1 MVSSNE
7 AKPLDETKHYFVSS
21 DARLC
26 CRPGPVGCCLCSS
39 WWLHWSWGHVQE
51 YAGRVNFAPIS
62 KYHLLYSI
70 VIWSW
75 GHVQEYAGICALPF
89 LLIGEIEIVW
99 QMHPETMHH
108 AKMAANMAKKFAF
121 EQVGAILPSNRRGQF
136 LYGGHYLLRPVVLA
150 FSIPDNNQIKCIT
163 IAF

>member
-26 CRPGPVGCCLCSS
+26 CRPGPVGCCLFSS

-75 GHVQEYAGICALPF
+75 GHVHCARICRYMCTSISVNWWNWNCLADAPRDNAPRQDGGKHGQEVRLRTGGHNFAFGQVRTISLWGSLP
-89 LLIGEIEIVW
+89 
-99 QMHPETMHH
+99 PETCS
-108 AKMAANMAKKFAF
+108 ARFFNTW
-121 EQVGAILPSNRRGQF
+121 Q
-136 LYGGHYLLRPVVLA
+136 
-150 FSIPDNNQIKCIT
+150 
-163 IAF
+163 